1 MSTKLDPIILNKR
14 SIINYEKLDKKL
26 LSTDLILMLLSVSP
40 IKGNTKLQKQVFL
53 AWKKIF
59 SDVTVDLGYYPW
71 KFGAFSN
78 AVEDS
83 MKFLI
88 KRKFV
93 KVRPGRGES
102 LTYVLTNSGKFHV
115 KEKLHKLD
123 LDMRSLP
130 EKKLDWDDWDTKGTL
145 IHVYRNYPEYTAKTK
160 VPSLKW

>member
-1 MSTKLDPIILNKR
+1 MSIKLDSITLDKR
-14 SIINYEKLDKKL
+14 SINNYEKLDKKL
-26 LSTDLILMLLSVSP
+26 LATDLILMLLSVSP

-71 KFGAFSN
+71 KFGAYSRS
-78 AVEDS
+78 VEDS

-93 KVRPGRGES
+93 KIKPGKGES
-102 LTYVLTNSGKFHV
+102 LMYILTNSGKQHIQ
-115 KEKLHKLD
+115 EKLYELG

-130 EKKLDWDDWDTKGTL
+130 DKKLDWDDWDTKGTL

>member
-1 MSTKLDPIILNKR
+1 MSTKLDSITLNKR
-14 SIINYEKLDKKL
+14 SVSNYENLDKKL
-26 LSTDLILMLLSVSP
+26 LATDLILMLLSVSP

-59 SDVTVDLGYYPW
+59 SNVTVDLGYYPW
-71 KFGAFSN
+71 KFGAFSRS
-78 AVEDS
+78 VEDS

-88 KRKFV
+88 KRKLV
-93 KVRPGRGES
+93 KVKPGKGES
-102 LTYVLTNSGKFHV
+102 LTYILTNPGRLYL
-115 KEKLHKLD
+115 KEKLHELN

-130 EKKLDWDDWDTKGTL
+130 EKKLDWDDWDVKGTL

>member
-1 MSTKLDPIILNKR
+1 MSTKLDSITLSKR
-14 SIINYEKLDKKL
+14 SISNYESLDKKL
-26 LSTDLILMLLSVSP
+26 LPVDLILMLLSVSP

-53 AWKKIF
+53 AWKQIF

-78 AVEDS
+78 SVEDS

-88 KRKFV
+88 KKKLV
-93 KVRPGRGES
+93 KVKPGKGES
-102 LTYVLTNSGKFHV
+102 LTYVLTKPGKTTIN
-115 KEKLHKLD
+115 KKLDELD

-130 EKKLDWDDWDTKGTL
+130 DKKLDWDDWNTKGTL